1 MKYFLTLICFVLLS
15 SINLDAQNNYFHRL
29 YPSNTRDQRCISMHP
44 NSNGFYVL
52 NAIQMDNE
60 MIGVNIVSLD
70 LKGDENWSKDIN
82 YGDNIFVEDGKLIL
96 LDKDTIAIAITL
108 ADETGVGHTNII
120 TKVDPTGEE
129 LWSRIT
135 GGLEGVTNQDTILTT
150 ISPKYDFSI
159 AHFSSLVYGDN
170 DRRLH
175 SMNVDTEGNVNWSKV
190 VTITNQ
196 EQNTIAPE
204 VSDSDVHP
212 DSSFMVTGNALD
224 QNLMEQLLVKIDT
237 LGDPV
242 WGRNYYNDTI
252 AFEAVNI
259 SVGLDSTT
267 VLGGTSSRIDNPTS
281 MNGFVSYVD
290 TLGALLWSKEII
302 FDGSGTTS
310 VSGVEVLNSGDIMVA
325 GAHVDLIGMD
335 NFNFL
340 IRFDKLGT
348 VKWQRAYNKLDAVPS
363 PNGELY
369 ELMEDDAAI
378 AAFSSR
384 SLAGRLSFQL
394 LSVDSLG
401 ASMCEDTISEN
412 IIFDLSLQTDTLS
425 FDTVSDTLV
434 MEFEAVTETAL
445 PLDIPVLIL
454 VDTMFCPN
462 DPIFVIEDARTEG
475 AISYLWNTEETT
487 DTIIVEEEGNPSV
500 IVTMDHDLGCYILCD
515 SAMVSYLDTVMT
527 SIVLNT
533 EDYCE
538 DRTVRLASA
547 LTPGLAP
554 YEIIWSTMEEDFSI
568 TVTPPG
574 TYAVSVTDACDILAT
589 AEITVDENNLPQ
601 PDPIGISFNSDL
613 YCETE
618 QFQLTA
624 SGSSD
629 AYTSFGWTDMSGN
642 VVGSNAAVIFVPD
655 FGTYNVTALDD
666 CNFEVSATITIS
678 EDNLRTANLGIV
690 QTDSLLCE
698 LGILT
703 LETTLSGNDVK
714 PEFLS
719 DIVWSTGAMTNAIDI
734 TEFGPYTVTA
744 EYCNQPITAQI
755 QASPDINNL
764 VAWPNVFVPQGGEE
778 VDEDNKSF
786 RPYVECPESVTA
798 YELRV
803 YSRWGQEI
811 FQTNDVLE
819 AWTGTDDGN
828 NAPADAYVYYSSY
841 TISGVSSQVNG
852 TVTLLR

>member
-1 MKYFLTLICFVLLS
+1 
-15 SINLDAQNNYFHRL
+15 
-29 YPSNTRDQRCISMHP
+29 MHP

-82 YGDNIFVEDGKLIL
+82 YGDNIFVEDGKLII

-159 AHFSSLVYGDN
+159 AHFSSLVYDDN

-175 SMNVDTEGNVNWSKV
+175 SMNVDTEGNVSWSKV

-224 QNLMEQLLVKIDT
+224 QNLMEQLIIKIDT

-252 AFEAVNI
+252 GFEAVNI

-267 VLGGTSSRIDNPTS
+267 VIGGTSSRIDNPTS

-363 PNGELY
+363 LNGELY

-401 ASMCEDTISEN
+401 ASMCEDTIPEN

-462 DPIFVIEDARTEG
+462 DPIFVIEDARTDG

-515 SAMVSYLDTVMT
+515 TAMVSYLDTVMT

-574 TYAVSVTDACDILAT
+574 TYVVSVTDACDILAT
-589 AEITVDENNLPQ
+589 AEITVNENNLPQ
-601 PDPIGISFNSDL
+601 PDPISISFNSDL
-613 YCETE
+613 YCATE

-629 AYTSFGWTDMSGN
+629 AYTSFAWSDMSGN
-642 VVGSNAAVIFVPD
+642 VVGNNAAVIFVPD

-678 EDNLRTANLGIV
+678 EDNLQTANLGIV

-703 LETTLSGNDVK
+703 LETTLSGGDVK